1 MGKKHP
7 RTAPPPQ
14 ETGSAE
20 WSGWKWIVV
29 LILSVG
35 FGYGATVGYSK
46 VRAWLNRPER
56 VETLPPPPETPLGP
70 EPRPDGPAPA
80 GMVWVPGGTF
90 RMGTT
95 DDNPHFA
102 DAPEHEVEV
111 GGFWM
116 DETEVTNAQFAA
128 FVKATGYL
136 TVAEKPRSR
145 ESLLAFLPPG
155 SKDPPPE
162 MLVPGSLV
170 FTPPNSHPQDLGDP
184 SRWWTVIPGA
194 CWKHPEGPGSDI
206 KDRMD
211 HPVVHVCW
219 NDAQAYVEWAG
230 KRLPTEAEWEFAAR
244 GGLVGKTYS
253 WGDEPPGEG
262 GKWRCNIWQGE
273 FSRKNTPA
281 DGALRTAPVK
291 SFAPNGFGLYDMAG
305 NVWEW
310 CSDKYRPE
318 YYMTGPRRNP
328 TGPDESYD
336 VMEANPLLP
345 KRVQRGGS
353 FLCRDEF
360 CSRYKP
366 YGRGKGAIDEGLSHV
381 GFRCVKDA
389 K

>member
-1 MGKKHP
+1 MGKKHSRP
-7 RTAPPPQ
+7 APPPTQ
-14 ETGSAE
+14 NASPE

-35 FGYGATVGYSK
+35 VGYGATLGYSK
-46 VRAWLNRPER
+46 VRRWLHAPAADAPPSNADAPLSPMPRPES
-56 VETLPPPPETPLGP
+56 
-70 EPRPDGPAPA
+70 PAPE
-80 GMVWVPGGTF
+80 GMVWIPGGSI
-90 RMGTT
+90 RIGTSEEH
-95 DDNPHFA
+95 PHFR
-102 DAPEHEVEV
+102 DAPEHDVEV

-128 FVKATGYL
+128 FVEATKYV
-136 TVAEKPRSR
+136 TVAEQKPGL
-145 ESLLAFLPPG
+145 ESIRAGLPAGAP
-155 SKDPPPE
+155 DPPPE
-162 MLVPGSLV
+162 VLVPGSLV
-170 FTPPNSHPQDLGDP
+170 FVPPDAPPLDP
-184 SRWWTVIPGA
+184 EDVRTRFRWTPGA

-206 KDRMD
+206 KDRMN

-219 NDAQAYVEWAG
+219 RDAAAYAQWAG

-244 GGLVGKTYS
+244 GGLAGKKYA
-253 WGDEPPGEG
+253 WGDEDPGAD

-273 FSRKNTPA
+273 FPWKNTLK
-281 DGALRTAPVK
+281 DGSLRTSPVRT
-291 SFAPNGFGLYDMAG
+291 FNANGYGLYDVAG

-310 CSDKYRPE
+310 CGDWYRPDA
-318 YYMTGPRRNP
+318 YLTNSRRNP
-328 TGPDESYD
+328 TGPDSSYD
-336 VMEANPLLP
+336 PMEANPFLP

-353 FLCRDEF
+353 FLCSDGV